1 MKVMRWLGSNLT
13 SLILSLLLGL
23 VVWISAV
30 TSANPNKEAEFIL
43 PLTVVQQAS
52 DIAIVD
58 ELPESVSVK
67 LLAPESII
75 QQLEEDNPLFAY
87 IDLSNITAGA
97 YRFTVHIDVPDQM
110 EPIRVIDQNPEQLE
124 LRISNLISK
133 TLSISIQ
140 IEGEP
145 AIGYQTTALSWDGE
159 AVAITGQESQVQNVT
174 SVVGIL
180 DITDA
185 TGTISRTVYLEA
197 RDENDE
203 IVEGI
208 TLEPEAVTVT
218 QAIGLQGGYRNLAVN
233 VTTIGSVEPGYRFT
247 SITPAPPTVMVFSED
262 PQLVEGLPG
271 YVNTKP
277 LDLTGVDDYL
287 ETILELDL
295 PEGITV
301 IGDPTVLVQVNVTA
315 LETSLVISREIEIIG
330 LLPGLEAK
338 VSPLQVTV
346 RVSGPVP
353 VLENLTLR
361 DIRVVVDLTDLE
373 VGTHTI
379 TPAIEILPDDVV
391 FEDLSPSTVEVVI
404 QEGS

>member
-1 MKVMRWLGSNLT
+1 MKIMRWLGSHLT
-13 SLILSLLLGL
+13 SLILSLVLAL

-30 TSANPNKEAEFIL
+30 TSVNPNTEAEFIL
-43 PLTVVQQAS
+43 PLIVVQQAS

-58 ELPESVSVK
+58 DLPDFINVT

-75 QQLEEDNPLFAY
+75 QQLQEDNPLFAF
-87 IDLSNITAGA
+87 IDLTDISAGT
-97 YRFTVHIDVPDQM
+97 YRFTVQIDIPDQVK
-110 EPIRVIDQNPEQLE
+110 PIRVLDQNPEQLE
-124 LRISNLISK
+124 LRVSNLVTK
-133 TLSISIQ
+133 VLPVSIQ

-145 AIGYQTTALSWDGE
+145 AIGYQTSGLTWDGDE
-159 AVAITGQESQVQNVT
+159 ITVKGQENRVQAVS
-174 SVVGIL
+174 SVVGNL

-185 TGTISRTVYLEA
+185 TGTISRTDYLEA
-197 RDENDE
+197 RDSNGEAVD
-203 IVEGI
+203 GI
-208 TLEPEAVTVT
+208 TLVPDAVTVN
-218 QAIGLQGGYRNLAVN
+218 QAITLQGGYRNLAVN

-295 PEGITV
+295 PEGISV

-315 LETSLVISREIEIIG
+315 LETSLVITRDIEIIG
-330 LLPGLEAK
+330 LLPGQNANI
-338 VSPLQVTV
+338 SPMQVTV
-346 RVSGPVP
+346 SVSGPVP

-361 DIRVVVDLTDLE
+361 DIRVVIDLTGLE

-379 TPAIEILPDDVV
+379 TPTVDILPDDVV
-391 FEDLSPSTVEVVI
+391 FEDLSPITVEVVI
-404 QEGS
+404 QEG

>member
-1 MKVMRWLGSNLT
+1 MKIMRWLGSNLT
-13 SLILSLLLGL
+13 SLILSLLLAF

-30 TSANPNKEAEFIL
+30 TSANPNTEAEFVL
-43 PLTVVQQAS
+43 PLEVVDQAS
-52 DIAIVD
+52 DIAIVT
-58 ELPESVSVK
+58 ELPDSIVVT

-87 IDLSNITAGA
+87 IDLSDITAGT
-97 YRFTVHIDVPDQM
+97 YRFTVEVDFPDQVK
-110 EPIRVIDQNPEQLE
+110 PIRIISQNPEKLE
-124 LRISNLISK
+124 LKISNLISK
-133 TLSISIQ
+133 DLPVSIQ
-140 IEGEP
+140 IDGEP
-145 AIGYQTTALSWDGE
+145 AIGYQTGSLSWDGDT
-159 AVAITGQESQVQNVT
+159 VTVIGQENRVQEVS

-185 TGTISRTVYLEA
+185 TGTISRTVNLEA
-197 RDENDE
+197 RDRDGEV
-203 IVEGI
+203 VEGVTI
-208 TLEPEAVTVT
+208 APDTVTVH
-218 QAIGLQGGYRNLAVN
+218 QAISLQGGYRNLAVN

-315 LETSLVISREIEIIG
+315 LETSLVITREIEMIG
-330 LLPGLEAK
+330 LLPGLQAE

-346 RVSGPVP
+346 SVSGPVP

-373 VGTHTI
+373 VGTYTI
-379 TPAIEILPDDVV
+379 IPTVEILPEDVV
-391 FEDLSPSTVEVVI
+391 FEDLSPTTVEVVI
-404 QEGS
+404 QEG